1 MNHREEIGKQLEAI
15 RKSKNL
21 TQEGVSRLTGLN
33 RANISKIERGKYNV
47 SIDILSKITD
57 ALDSRIEIVKTNPI
71 ITLTGY

>member
-21 TQEGVSRLTGLN
+21 TQEGVSELTGLN
-33 RANISKIERGKYNV
+33 RVNISKIERGKYNV

-57 ALDSRIEIVKTNPI
+57 ALDSRIEIVKK
-71 ITLTGY
+71 

>member
-21 TQEGVSRLTGLN
+21 TQEGVSELTGLN

-47 SIDILSKITD
+47 SVDILSKITD
-57 ALDSRIEIVKTNPI
+57 ALDSRIEIVKK
-71 ITLTGY
+71 